1 MKKWLLGI
9 VLVVCCAG
17 LLAWWLH
24 DDSEGEPL
32 VCEQVTPGAKYAKSC
47 TANELQRVRNAAR
60 WVVENV
66 GPSLPIDAMAGVSSF
81 IEDTGRRK
89 RTMFYQRI
97 SVSDIDGACE
107 AMLKHVHRRGE
118 IDPER
123 VKRREY
129 ERAMCLTKG

>member
-1 MKKWLLGI
+1 MKKWFLGI
-9 VLVVCCAG
+9 LVAVCGAA

-24 DDSEGEPL
+24 DEPDGVPL
-32 VCEQVTPGAKYAKSC
+32 VCEQVTPGAKYAKPCSS
-47 TANELQRVRNAAR
+47 NELQRVKNAAR

-66 GPSLPIDAMAGVSSF
+66 GPSLSIDAMAGVSSF

-89 RTMFYQRI
+89 RTVFYQRM

-123 VKRREY
+123 IKRREH

>member
-1 MKKWLLGI
+1 MKKWLFGLA
-9 VLVVCCAG
+9 LVACCGG
-17 LLAWWLH
+17 LLALWLH
-24 DDSEGEPL
+24 NDPGGAPL

-47 TANELQRVRNAAR
+47 TANELQRVRSAAR

-66 GPSLPIDAMAGVSSF
+66 GPSLPTDAMAGVSSF

-89 RTMFYQRI
+89 RTVFYQRM
-97 SVSDIDGACE
+97 SVSDIEEACE
-107 AMLKHVHRRGE
+107 AMLKHVRRRGE

>member
-1 MKKWLLGI
+1 MKKWFFWGI
-9 VLVVCCAG
+9 VIACCSC
-17 LLAWWLH
+17 LLAWWWH
-24 DDSEGEPL
+24 DEPNGAPL
-32 VCEQVTPGAKYAKSC
+32 VCEQVTPGATHAKPC
-47 TANELQRVRNAAR
+47 TANELQRVKNAAR
-60 WVVENV
+60 WVAENIS
-66 GPSLPIDAMAGVSSF
+66 PSLSVETMAGVSSF

-89 RTMFYQRI
+89 RTVFYQRM

-123 VKRREY
+123 VKRREN

>member
-1 MKKWLLGI
+1 MKKWFLGI
-9 VLVVCCAG
+9 LVASCFAG
-17 LLAWWLH
+17 LLAWWLC
-24 DDSEGEPL
+24 DEPDGVPL
-32 VCEQVTPGAKYAKSC
+32 VCEQVTPGAKYAKPC
-47 TANELQRVRNAAR
+47 TANELQRVKNAAH
-60 WVVENV
+60 WVAENIS
-66 GPSLPIDAMAGVSSF
+66 PSLPVETMAGVSSF

-89 RTMFYQRI
+89 RTVFYQRM